1 MQQMS
6 FFSEDIPAPA
16 PKIVNFSKV
25 HKRDYSFNFDETIK
39 KIKDIQKS
47 TAKDFNKIIEIG
59 KLLNRTR
66 INKPTI
72 QKSDITKDGIFDLY
86 LVFWEYVEKY
96 TNLPIQNSFEYIRA
110 YEINT
115 LLTSQKFPLL
125 PSVIS
130 HIRELERYSDNQIIE
145 IWEYLNL
152 NYSKVTVACIKE
164 SINNLRK
171 NNQLELI
178 TNINTHA
185 SYFEYLSELYKRQ
198 YFDLKIMNQSNASLQ
213 EFNDLKDKYNSLVR
227 DFNYQKSISS
237 KKDSELSSFKSKI
250 LFLEMELNLLRSKS
264 YDYNDNDLIY
274 LQVLGL
280 NSDST
285 KNDIKTAYRKLSNI
299 YHPDKNIN
307 ESPERKV
314 IFENNFKLI
323 QNAYN
328 YLKESFLI

>member
-1 MQQMS
+1 MS
-6 FFSEDIPAPA
+6 FFTEDIKEPT
-16 PKIVNFSKV
+16 PKVVKFSKIN
-25 HKRDYSFNFDETIK
+25 KKDYSFNFDDTIK
-39 KIKDIQKS
+39 KIKNIQKS

-72 QKSDITKDGIFDLY
+72 LKSDITKDGIFDLY
-86 LVFWEYVEKY
+86 LVFWEYIEKY
-96 TNLPIQNSFEYIRA
+96 TELPIQNSFEYIRA

-115 LLTSQKFPLL
+115 LLTSQNFSLL

-145 IWEYLNL
+145 IWQYLNL

-164 SINNLRK
+164 SVNHIRK

-178 TNINTHA
+178 TTINTHA
-185 SYFEYLSELYKRQ
+185 SYFEYLAEMYKRQ
-198 YFDLKIMNQSNASLQ
+198 YFDLKIKNQENTILN
-213 EFNDLKDKYNSLVR
+213 EYNELKETYNSLVR
-227 DFNYQKSISS
+227 DFKYQKNINS
-237 KKDSELSSFKSKI
+237 KKDIELSIYKNKI
-250 LFLEMELNLLRSKS
+250 SILEMELNSLRFKS
-264 YDYNDNDLIY
+264 YDYTDNDLIY

-285 KNDIKTAYRKLSNI
+285 KKDIKTAYRKLSNV

-328 YLKESFLI
+328 YLI